1 MPDLIV
7 PILSSDH
14 QQTPPMR
21 IHHPARP
28 RHYGFTL
35 IESMATIVILA
46 TLSMSASFLIITA
59 VDGYIEAMTRAQL
72 HSELSIAMDRIVR
85 ELRQIPLDPNAATP
99 VPDITLIQSD
109 FISWNAASA
118 YALSYLAPP
127 DLRLQAP
134 AMGDL
139 LHDVTAFTI
148 AAYDEDNAL
157 LVLPLGDVP
166 SEVVRRIEITITL
179 TRSGVTESLRT
190 KVYLRS
196 TITGGA

>member
-1 MPDLIV
+1 MR
-7 PILSSDH
+7 
-14 QQTPPMR
+14 TPCSVK
-21 IHHPARP
+21 P
-28 RHYGFTL
+28 RRYGFTL

-46 TLSMSASFLIITA
+46 TLSSSASFLIITA
-59 VDGYIEAMTRAQL
+59 VDGYLEATTRAQL

-85 ELRQIPLDPNAATP
+85 ELRHIPLDPNGATP

-127 DLRLQAP
+127 NLQLQAP
-134 AMGDL
+134 VMGDL
-139 LHDVTAFTI
+139 LNDVTAFTI

-166 SEVVRRIEITITL
+166 SEAARRIEVTITL